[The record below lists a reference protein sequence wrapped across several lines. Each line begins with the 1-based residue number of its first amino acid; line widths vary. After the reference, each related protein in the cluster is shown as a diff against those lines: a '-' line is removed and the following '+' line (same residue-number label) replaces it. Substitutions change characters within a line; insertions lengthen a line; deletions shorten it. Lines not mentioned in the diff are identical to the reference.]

1 MEPPPPPLDHS
12 VPLLT
17 HICYSPKQSKS
28 GAQKLLFRRLT
39 ANVVARFSPNR
50 TGNGVAAEFALMK
63 LIEKKKT
70 VVMSQ
75 KMTFQLIAA
84 CND

>member
-1 MEPPPPPLDHS
+1 LQ
-12 VPLLT
+12 LT
-17 HICYSPKQSKS
+17 QTIEKWRPKIT
-28 GAQKLLFRRLT
+28 FRRLT

-50 TGNGVAAEFALMK
+50 TGNGVAVEFALVK

-75 KMTFQLIAA
+75 KMSLQLIAA
-84 CND
+84 RRNWAHRNLIVV